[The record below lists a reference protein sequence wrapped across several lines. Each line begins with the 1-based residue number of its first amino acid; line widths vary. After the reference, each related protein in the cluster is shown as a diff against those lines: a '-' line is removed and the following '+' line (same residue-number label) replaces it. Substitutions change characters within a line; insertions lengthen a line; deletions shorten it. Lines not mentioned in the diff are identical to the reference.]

1 MTKKKKSAKKRGRR
15 VFKLVLLSILLLILL
30 ASVAFGGIL
39 LAMVKTTPSLDVNQI
54 FSLSETSKLYDDND
68 KFMDNILTEEK
79 SSPVKLSEMPVQLR
93 NAFVSIEDE
102 RFYEHKGIDPK
113 RIVGAVLIDVKNK
126 ITGNKNLQGAST
138 ITQQL
143 IKNSMLTPEVKLKR
157 KVQEIYLAMQLENA
171 ISKDRILEAYLNTIY
186 LGRGARGVGAAA
198 EQYFSKNIK
207 DLNLL
212 ECAYIAG
219 VTQSP
224 SVYDAFSPTSKKNPS
239 IYLNRTKT
247 VLNKMHEN
255 GKISNTEYTTAI
267 NDIDKGNLKFNPST
281 TSHKMQYEWFSR
293 EVVKQVKKDLKSTY
307 GYNDN
312 EVNKLLMQGGLK
324 IYTTMDKNLQ
334 DNTQNVI
341 NDMNKLLN
349 IKSIVKNNISQ
360 PQAAA
365 VLMDYHKGE
374 VKAIVGG
381 KGDQPAMSTNR
392 ATEQLNPCG
401 SSIKPISVYA
411 PAIDTKIL
419 TAASVLNDNPLPK
432 EFKDK
437 YQNWD
442 PKNSPAGYSG
452 PISLRTGLKYS
463 KNTIAAQVEDIIG
476 IKTGASYAEKFG
488 LNLTATDKS
497 SIAALS
503 LGQIDGTTPMAM
515 SAAYGV
521 FGNEGLYAEPK
532 TYRKVIDRTGKVL
545 LENKVQTK
553 KVISPATAY
562 IIYDLL
568 KEPLKTWGTNANFGP
583 MARGKTGT
591 TTDSKDLWFAGL
603 SPYYSA
609 AVWIGDDKNVNFK
622 ELGVNLGS
630 NSAALLWGKI
640 MKYAHEGLPFKNIS
654 KPSGVQEVTVCAAS
668 GKIVGPYCLKDGK
681 TFTEYFL
688 NGTAPTE
695 FCDVHKIEVK
705 QPEDDKNKDKDKD
718 KDKDKNKN
726 GNDTNKPNPP
736 GQDKPS
742 VPPADPGNGNADDNA
757 GDDNANGGNS
767 N

>member
-1 MTKKKKSAKKRGRR
+1 MTKKKKSAKKKGRR

-54 FSLSETSKLYDDND
+54 FALSETSKLYDDKD

-79 SSPVKLSEMPVQLR
+79 SSPVKINEIPLNLK
-93 NAFVSIEDE
+93 NAFISIEDE

-113 RIVGAVLIDVKNK
+113 RIMGAVLSNIKNK
-126 ITGNKNLQGAST
+126 LTGNKNLQGAST

-157 KVQEIYLAMQLENA
+157 KVQEIYLAMQLENS

-186 LGRGARGVGAAA
+186 LGRGARGVGAAS
-198 EQYFSKNIK
+198 EQYFSKNVK
-207 DLNLL
+207 DLNLI
-212 ECAYIAG
+212 ESAYIAG

-224 SVYDAFSPTSKKNPS
+224 SIYDAFSPTSKKNPS

-247 VLNKMHEN
+247 VLSKMHEN
-255 GKISNTEYTTAI
+255 GKINNEQYTTAI
-267 NDIDKGNLKFNPST
+267 KDIDKGNLKFNPSNN
-281 TSHKMQYEWFSR
+281 SHKMQYEWFSR
-293 EVVKQVKKDLKSTY
+293 EVIKQVKNDLKSTH
-307 GYNDN
+307 GYTDN

-349 IKSIVKNNISQ
+349 IRSITKNNISQ
-360 PQAAA
+360 LQAAA

-381 KGDQPAMSTNR
+381 KGEQPAMSTNR
-392 ATEQLNPCG
+392 ATSQLNPCG

-411 PAIDTKIL
+411 PAIDTKLL
-419 TAASVLNDNPLPK
+419 TGASVLNDNHLPK

-442 PKNSPAGYSG
+442 PKNSPNSYSG

-463 KNTIAAQVEDIIG
+463 KNTIAAQVEDVIG
-476 IKTGASYAEKFG
+476 LKTGASYAEKFG
-488 LNLTATDKS
+488 LNLTARDKS

-503 LGQIDGTTPMAM
+503 LGEIEGTTPMVMA
-515 SAAYGV
+515 AAYGV
-521 FGNEGLYAEPK
+521 FGNDGLYTEPK
-532 TYRKVIDRTGKVL
+532 TYRKVVDRNGKVL
-545 LENKVQTK
+545 LENKAQTK

-562 IIYDLL
+562 IMYDLL
-568 KEPLKTWGTNANFGP
+568 KEPLTTWGTKANFGA

-591 TTDSKDLWFAGL
+591 TTAAKDLWFAGL
-603 SPYYSA
+603 TPYYSS
-609 AVWIGDDKNVNFK
+609 AVWIGDDKNTVINDLR
-622 ELGVNLGS
+622 LGRNLNS
-630 NSAALLWGKI
+630 NDAALLWGRI
-640 MKYAHEGLPFKNIS
+640 MKYAHNDLPFKNIQ
-654 KPSGVQEVTVCAAS
+654 KPSGVQEVTVCSAS
-668 GKIVGPYCLKDGK
+668 GKIVGPYCLKEGK
-681 TFTEYFL
+681 TFTELFL

-695 FCDVHKIEVK
+695 FCDVHKAEIK
-705 QPEDDKNKDKDKD
+705 KPEEDTNKDKD
-718 KDKDKNKN
+718 KDKDKNK
-726 GNDTNKPNPP
+726 DKDKDKNKDKNKNENSTDKPSTP
-736 GQDKPS
+736 GQDTTPPPNPS
-742 VPPADPGNGNADDNA
+742 
-757 GDDNANGGNS
+757 GDGGHDE
-767 N
+767 